1 MCALIINDAQSH
13 LSEKLIKKMQFI
25 TNKIIKDE
33 ANIGESVNLKI
44 VSTEEITEL
53 NSLYRGKNKPTNVL
67 SFTNKD
73 VSKEHTKSLGDIAIN
88 FEYVENEAIE
98 QQKLLN
104 DHLIHMLVHGLYH
117 ILGYDHENKSDA
129 LVMESKEIS
138 RLKELDIQN
147 PYL

>member
-67 SFTNKD
+67 SFINKD

>member
-53 NSLYRGKNKPTNVL
+53 NSLYRGKINLLMFFL
-67 SFTNKD
+67 SQ
-73 VSKEHTKSLGDIAIN
+73 TKMC
-88 FEYVENEAIE
+88 
-98 QQKLLN
+98 QK
-104 DHLIHMLVHGLYH
+104 
-117 ILGYDHENKSDA
+117 S
-129 LVMESKEIS
+129 
-138 RLKELDIQN
+138 IQKA
-147 PYL
+147 

>member
-1 MCALIINDAQSH
+1 M
-13 LSEKLIKKMQFI
+13 
-25 TNKIIKDE
+25 
-33 ANIGESVNLKI
+33 
-44 VSTEEITEL
+44 
-53 NSLYRGKNKPTNVL
+53 
-67 SFTNKD
+67 
-73 VSKEHTKSLGDIAIN
+73 SKEHTKSLGDIAIN